1 MRLDSDRR
9 RPDPAPMPNPN
20 PNATAAGVDRRADL
34 ISAVVRVIA
43 RRGYADTRFQDV
55 ADEAGVAVG
64 TLQHHFGTRRR
75 MLLEALQSWIDE
87 TDAEVKVLRTGQGDP
102 WERLQMLLVYL
113 GTRLGERVDSW
124 RMWLDFLGAAL
135 RDPELRGSGRRSN
148 LRWITSMAEVV
159 REGEEAGVFEPVL
172 PAEEVADVLGALFD
186 GIALQIYSLD
196 SDASGS
202 ELVERLIRTAEALLR
217 PRTP

>member
-1 MRLDSDRR
+1 MPPISA
-9 RPDPAPMPNPN
+9 PAVNE
-20 PNATAAGVDRRADL
+20 RRAAL
-34 ISAVVRVIA
+34 LAAVLRVIA

-55 ADEAGVAVG
+55 ADEAGVAIG

-75 MLLEALQSWIDE
+75 MLLEALQTWIDE
-87 TDAEVKVLRTGQGDP
+87 TDEQVEVLRTGRGDP
-102 WERLQMLLVYL
+102 WERLQVLLVYL

-148 LRWITSMAEVV
+148 LRWGEAITEVI
-159 REGEEAGVFEPVL
+159 REGEASGVFDPVL
-172 PAEEVADVLGALFD
+172 PTDEAADVLGALFD
-186 GIALQIYSLD
+186 GIALQVYALE

-202 ELVERLIRTAEALLR
+202 ELVDRLIHTAEALLR
-217 PRTP
+217 PTRP

>member
-1 MRLDSDRR
+1 
-9 RPDPAPMPNPN
+9 MPNR
-20 PNATAAGVDRRADL
+20 AAAPGTDRRAEL
-34 ISAVVRVIA
+34 LAAVVRVIA

-75 MLLEALQSWIDE
+75 MLLEALQTWIDE
-87 TDAEVKVLRTGQGDP
+87 TDAQVEVLRTGQGDP
-102 WERLQMLLVYL
+102 WERLQVLLVYL

-135 RDPELRGSGRRSN
+135 LDPELRGSGRRSN
-148 LRWITSMAEVV
+148 LRWITAIADVM
-159 REGEEAGVFEPVL
+159 REGAEAGVFDPVL
-172 PAEEVADVLGALFD
+172 PPEEAADVLGALFD
-186 GIALQIYSLD
+186 GIALQVYALD

-202 ELVERLIRTAEALLR
+202 ELVDRLIHTAEALLR
-217 PRTP
+217 PRTA

>member
-1 MRLDSDRR
+1 MALTRAPAGSDRR
-9 RPDPAPMPNPN
+9 AELL
-20 PNATAAGVDRRADL
+20 A
-34 ISAVVRVIA
+34 AVVRVIA

-75 MLLEALQSWIDE
+75 MLLEALQTWIDE
-87 TDAEVKVLRTGQGDP
+87 TDEQVEVLRTGQGDP
-102 WERLQMLLVYL
+102 WERLQVLLVYL

-148 LRWITSMAEVV
+148 LRWGEAIAEVM
-159 REGEEAGVFEPVL
+159 REGEASGVLDPVL
-172 PAEEVADVLGALFD
+172 PAEEAADVLGALFD
-186 GIALQIYSLD
+186 GIALQVYALD

-202 ELVERLIRTAEALLR
+202 ELVDRLIHTAEALLR
-217 PRTP
+217 PTRP

>member
-1 MRLDSDRR
+1 
-9 RPDPAPMPNPN
+9 MPNRSAP
-20 PNATAAGVDRRADL
+20 AIGTDRRAEL
-34 ISAVVRVIA
+34 LAAVVRVIA

-75 MLLEALQSWIDE
+75 MLLEALQTWIDE
-87 TDAEVKVLRTGQGDP
+87 TDAQVEVLRTGQGDP
-102 WERLQMLLVYL
+102 WERLQVLLVYL

-148 LRWITSMAEVV
+148 MRWITAIADVV
-159 REGEEAGVFEPVL
+159 REGEAAGVFEPVA

-186 GIALQIYSLD
+186 GIALQIYALD

-202 ELVERLIRTAEALLR
+202 ELVDRLIHTAEALLR
-217 PRTP
+217 PRVS

>member
-1 MRLDSDRR
+1 
-9 RPDPAPMPNPN
+9 MPNRS
-20 PNATAAGVDRRADL
+20 AIAVGTDRRAEL
-34 ISAVVRVIA
+34 LAAVVRVIA
-43 RRGYADTRFQDV
+43 RRGYAETRFQDV

-75 MLLEALQSWIDE
+75 MLLEALQTWIDE
-87 TDAEVKVLRTGQGDP
+87 TDAQVEVLRTGQGDP
-102 WERLQMLLVYL
+102 WERLQVLLVYL

-148 LRWITSMAEVV
+148 LRWDAAIADVV
-159 REGEEAGVFEPVL
+159 REGEAAGTFAPVL
-172 PAEEVADVLGALFD
+172 SAEDAADVLSALFD
-186 GIALQIYSLD
+186 GIALKVYALD

-202 ELVERLIRTAEALLR
+202 ELVDRLIQTAEALLR
-217 PRTP
+217 PRAA